1 MLEPRHDATR
11 FRGFSGEAA
20 FPELP
25 PRDESEVGW
34 SVPWSDLMMVMFI
47 LFVVLFATR
56 VAEREAGAVFR
67 PNASDASASL
77 GSAWIP
83 WRSPGERL
91 ATAPA
96 SLPGVDVAVASD
108 DSIRLRLPSALL
120 FERGSV
126 EIGAEAG
133 DVLDGVASVLT
144 DAVGPIHVIG
154 HTDDDPVESEAFP
167 TNWELAP
174 ARAAAVA
181 RALIVR
187 GVLDPGRVTVMGR
200 GKHEPVAPN
209 VSEEAKARNRR
220 VEILIPAPR
229 LLRAVP

>member
-1 MLEPRHDATR
+1 MLEPRNDATR
-11 FRGFSGEAA
+11 FQDFAGDSVV
-20 FPELP
+20 PELP
-25 PRDESEVGW
+25 PRVESVVGW
-34 SVPWSDLMMVMFI
+34 SVSWSDLMMVMFI
-47 LFVVLFATR
+47 LFVVLFATQ
-56 VAEREAGAVFR
+56 VAEREVGAVFR
-67 PNASDASASL
+67 PNASPAAASL

-83 WRSPGERL
+83 WRSPGERF

-120 FERGSV
+120 FARGSV
-126 EIGAEAG
+126 EIGPEAD
-133 DVLDGVASVLT
+133 DVLEGVASVLS

-154 HTDDDPVESEAFP
+154 HTDDDPVASSAFP
-167 TNWELAP
+167 TNWELST

-187 GVLDPGRVTVMGR
+187 GVLDPRRVMVMGR
-200 GKHEPVAPN
+200 GMHAPLAPN
-209 VSEEAKARNRR
+209 TSEESKARNRR